1 MRFKLAQK
9 AGGGLRMSD
18 LTDVRTSTALFLLPF
33 FTYGFQCRSRVLP
46 GWNGSIHRNRTY
58 KRKGGRA
65 TASQL
70 LEIDLNG
77 FAIAR
82 DISKPDGRDRCKNL
96 IKTAKCRICTCQ
108 FIEIRGLR

>member
-1 MRFKLAQK
+1 MRFKLAKK
-9 AGGGLRMSD
+9 AGGGLRVAITVRSD
-18 LTDVRTSTALFLLPF
+18 IHCPFFTALFYIWVSVQVSRATLLEWVHSS
-33 FTYGFQCRSRVLP
+33 QSHLP
-46 GWNGSIHRNRTY
+46 

-82 DISKPDGRDRCKNL
+82 DI
-96 IKTAKCRICTCQ
+96 
-108 FIEIRGLR
+108 